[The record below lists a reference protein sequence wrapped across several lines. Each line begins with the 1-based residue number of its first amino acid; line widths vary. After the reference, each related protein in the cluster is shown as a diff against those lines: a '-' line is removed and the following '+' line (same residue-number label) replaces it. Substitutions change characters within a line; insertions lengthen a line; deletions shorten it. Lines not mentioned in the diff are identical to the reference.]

1 MFMFLAS
8 VFAGFVGGVIATLL
22 LSPMDGKEV
31 SLTSFGIGAL
41 IGAVAVYPFLRY
53 CVEFSQKEATLTC
66 LGVFV
71 GGLAYQYLRTLL

>member
-1 MFMFLAS
+1 MFMFFAS

-31 SLTSFGIGAL
+31 SLISFGIGAF
-41 IGAVAVYPFLRY
+41 IGTIPAYPILRY
-53 CVEFSQKEATLTC
+53 CVGFSPKETTLTC

-71 GGLAYQYLRTLL
+71 GGFAYQCLRILL